1 MQVSLA
7 SARVNANLTQR
18 EVCEIM
24 GITEKTLIMW
34 EKGRIPR
41 ADKLIQL
48 CEIYGCEVSDIKL
61 EGEQA

>member
-1 MQVSLA
+1 MRVSIA
-7 SARVNANLTQR
+7 SARVNAGLTQR
-18 EVCEIM
+18 EVCEKM
-24 GITEKTLIMW
+24 GISEKTLIMW

-48 CEIYGCEVSDIKL
+48 CEIYGCDVSDIRL

>member
-18 EVCEIM
+18 EVCEKM

-48 CEIYGCEVSDIKL
+48 CEIYGCEIADIKL
-61 EGEQA
+61 EGE

>member
-1 MQVSLA
+1 MQISLA
-7 SARVNANLTQR
+7 SARVNANLTQK
-18 EVCEIM
+18 EVCEKM

-48 CEIYGCEVSDIKL
+48 CEIYGCEVTDINLK
-61 EGEQA
+61 GEQS